1 VQLRVPPEFFGSG
14 RGPLVNAAPAVRLL
28 TGFLMLLAVLL
39 VPSLPVVGV
48 AMVALAM
55 VTMLVLTGL
64 PAGHLTRVLALGLL
78 FYAPL
83 VSLLALPTLLPT
95 ARALLDA
102 AFAGPEQ
109 AREAI
114 AVLRYDPSIHRIG
127 WILLKGVAS
136 LTVTLATVATV
147 SAAEIRLAIGSL
159 PLPTSTR
166 LILIQI
172 IQQTGMLLDETAR
185 VRNAVSL
192 RSGSRGCA
200 RTRAGWCSARGL
212 ADASRRQ
219 GRSGCRGDGSS
230 GIHERAAPVGH
241 PPIRLARKRRRSD
254 SGWPAPHRGIH
265 HVESRPMNGVG
276 TSGTDPRRLEAV
288 RFSGV
293 SARYSAA
300 SPQALSDCSFVIE
313 PGARTALVGP
323 NGSGKSTILLATV
336 GLVAHDG
343 EITVSGRRV
352 ERSSLQAV
360 RDGVGFLFANPEDQ
374 ILLPRVIDDVA
385 FSLTSRG
392 KPTDEAEAAARG
404 ALARLNAAELGD
416 RSPFRMSQGQRLRA
430 ALAGALV
437 SEPPLLL
444 LDEPTSG
451 LDRAG
456 RELLAADL
464 RSLSSAMLIAT
475 HDLDFA
481 RSCCTRYLRIENGRV
496 VAGGDDLSGMEE

>member
-192 RSGSRGCA
+192 RSGSRGS
-200 RTRAGWCSARGL
+200 RGARGL
-212 ADASRRQ
+212 
-219 GRSGCRGDGSS
+219 
-230 GIHERAAPVGH
+230 V
-241 PPIRLARKRRRSD
+241 
-254 SGWPAPHRGIH
+254 
-265 HVESRPMNGVG
+265 
-276 TSGTDPRRLEAV
+276 
-288 RFSGV
+288 
-293 SARYSAA
+293 
-300 SPQALSDCSFVIE
+300 
-313 PGARTALVGP
+313 
-323 NGSGKSTILLATV
+323 
-336 GLVAHDG
+336 
-343 EITVSGRRV
+343 
-352 ERSSLQAV
+352 
-360 RDGVGFLFANPEDQ
+360 
-374 ILLPRVIDDVA
+374 
-385 FSLTSRG
+385 
-392 KPTDEAEAAARG
+392 
-404 ALARLNAAELGD
+404 
-416 RSPFRMSQGQRLRA
+416 
-430 ALAGALV
+430 LAGALPV
-437 SEPPLLL
+437 AWLTRVAGRADRVAAAMEVRGYTSAPLPSVTRPSAWRGSDVGAIAVGLLL
-444 LDEPTSG
+444 IAGSIML
-451 LDRAG
+451 RAG
-456 RELLAADL
+456 Q
-464 RSLSSAMLIAT
+464 
-475 HDLDFA
+475 
-481 RSCCTRYLRIENGRV
+481 
-496 VAGGDDLSGMEE
+496 

>member
-192 RSGSRGCA
+192 RSGSRG
-200 RTRAGWCSARGL
+200 SRGL
-212 ADASRRQ
+212 
-219 GRSGCRGDGSS
+219 
-230 GIHERAAPVGH
+230 V
-241 PPIRLARKRRRSD
+241 
-254 SGWPAPHRGIH
+254 
-265 HVESRPMNGVG
+265 
-276 TSGTDPRRLEAV
+276 
-288 RFSGV
+288 
-293 SARYSAA
+293 
-300 SPQALSDCSFVIE
+300 
-313 PGARTALVGP
+313 
-323 NGSGKSTILLATV
+323 
-336 GLVAHDG
+336 
-343 EITVSGRRV
+343 
-352 ERSSLQAV
+352 
-360 RDGVGFLFANPEDQ
+360 
-374 ILLPRVIDDVA
+374 
-385 FSLTSRG
+385 
-392 KPTDEAEAAARG
+392 
-404 ALARLNAAELGD
+404 
-416 RSPFRMSQGQRLRA
+416 
-430 ALAGALV
+430 LAGALPV
-437 SEPPLLL
+437 AWLTRVAGRADRVAAAMEVRGYTSAPLPSVTRPSAWRGSDVGAIAVGLLL
-444 LDEPTSG
+444 IAGSIML
-451 LDRAG
+451 RAG
-456 RELLAADL
+456 Q
-464 RSLSSAMLIAT
+464 
-475 HDLDFA
+475 
-481 RSCCTRYLRIENGRV
+481 
-496 VAGGDDLSGMEE
+496 